1 MKVLQVVTVASGLVC
16 HVIAASDATRPRGVG
31 PEVAKYYKSTEAFKC
46 INHPDIVLE
55 TSQVNDDYCDCPD
68 GSDEP
73 GTSACSGVKQG
84 QLAIPGFYC
93 KNKGHQ
99 PSYIP
104 LSYVND
110 GVCDYELCCDGS
122 DEWAGIGEKCPDKCA
137 EIGKEWKK
145 QDEKRQKAFSAAM
158 QRKKQLVAESARIR
172 KEVED
177 RIATLKQEIKGAEL
191 RVAAMEKEVGEIERQ
206 ERTKVVKAPKEGGKL
221 GVLIEAAKRRTEEL
235 RSSLQQVMEDRD
247 DARARLKELEEVLA
261 RFKEERNPNF
271 NDEGVKRAVRA
282 WEDYAAR
289 EKRPDMEAAM
299 ERDIKEIVKSD
310 EENGLNW
317 ADFAEDEPSDVEVLY
332 RIEEYL
338 PKPVRD
344 WVDQKLRGLRVM
356 LIENGIIAD
365 PVASEGGESKAVKDA
380 KDRLNKVSK
389 ELNDFKHDLKVHE
402 EDLVK
407 DYGPDDIF
415 RTLRD
420 KCISTDSGE
429 YEYELCWMGKT
440 TQKPKKGGA
449 HTNMGTF
456 TRFDVVNVDEELPSD
471 GRGLG
476 TGVRLAMLYE
486 NGQHCWNGPARST
499 TVIMACAEK
508 DEIWK
513 VIEAEK
519 CVYRMEVGTAAV
531 CNANLPNPAPKEKD
545 EL

>member
-1 MKVLQVVTVASGLVC
+1 M
-16 HVIAASDATRPRGVG
+16 RP
-31 PEVAKYYKSTEAFKC
+31 
-46 INHPDIVLE
+46 
-55 TSQVNDDYCDCPD
+55 
-68 GSDEP
+68 
-73 GTSACSGVKQG
+73 
-84 QLAIPGFYC
+84 
-93 KNKGHQ
+93 GHQ

-122 DEWAGIGEKCPDKCA
+122 DEWEGIGEKCPDKCA

-145 QDEKRQKAFSAAM
+145 LDEKRQKTLTAAM
-158 QRKKQLVAESARIR
+158 KRRKELVAESARLR

-177 RIATLKQEIKGAEL
+177 RISDLKQEIKGAEL
-191 RVAAMEKEVGEIERQ
+191 RVQGMEKEVGEIEKQ
-206 ERTKVVKAPKEGGKL
+206 EKARVVRAPKEGGKL
-221 GVLIEAAKRRTEEL
+221 GVLVETAKRRTEEL
-235 RSSLQQVMEDRD
+235 RNSLQLFIEDRD
-247 DARARLKELEEVLA
+247 DAKARLKELEDVLA

-289 EKRPDMEAAM
+289 EKRADNEAAV
-299 ERDIKEIVKSD
+299 ERDIKEILKSD

-317 ADFAEDEPSDVEVLY
+317 ADFESEEARDVDVCKSFAPSYLMLPLTRSYLVY
-332 RIEEYL
+332 QIEEYL

-344 WVDQKLRGLRVM
+344 WVDQKLRSLRVIM
-356 LIENGIIAD
+356 VENGILAD
-365 PVASEGGESKAVKDA
+365 PSASEGGVSKAVKDA

-389 ELNDFKHDLKVHE
+389 ELNDFQNSLKTHE
-402 EDLVK
+402 DDFVK
-407 DYGPDDIF
+407 DYGPDDVF
-415 RTLRD
+415 RTLKD
-420 KCISTDSGE
+420 KCISVDSGE

-449 HTNMGTF
+449 HTNMGYF
-456 TRFDVVNVDEELPSD
+456 TRFDIVTVDEAVPAD

-476 TGVRLAMLYE
+476 SGDRLAMLFE

-513 VIEAEK
+513 VVEAEK

-531 CNANLPNPAPKEKD
+531 CNVDLAKPEHPREKD